1 MAVRIESHAGVTK
14 LHPGR
19 FLDQS
24 EPAHLPLGKQ
34 AIDGRVSSEKV
45 KVGSSPLSGLQ
56 RDMLWPSGL
65 QSGAMFVAGGGSQ
78 MRKNPEN
85 GRREDF
91 SIRALE
97 SRKRALI

>member
-56 RDMLWPSGL
+56 RDMLWPSAL
-65 QSGAMFVAGGGSQ
+65 QSFVTGGGSPIRKSQQ
-78 MRKNPEN
+78 MGGEKIFRSEPLK
-85 GRREDF
+85 
-91 SIRALE
+91 AE
-97 SRKRALI
+97 SGPLYR

>member
-14 LHPGR
+14 RHPGR

-24 EPAHLPLGKQ
+24 EPAHVPLGKQ

-45 KVGSSPLSGLQ
+45 KVGSSPLFGLQ
-56 RDMLWPSGL
+56 RDMQWPSTL
-65 QSGAMFVAGGGSQ
+65 QSFVTGGGSQ
-78 MRKNPEN
+78 MRKMPAN

-97 SRKRALI
+97 SRKRAPI

>member
-14 LHPGR
+14 RHPGR

-24 EPAHLPLGKQ
+24 EPAHVPLGKQ

-45 KVGSSPLSGLQ
+45 KVGSSPLFGLQ
-56 RDMLWPSGL
+56 RDMQWPSTL
-65 QSGAMFVAGGGSQ
+65 QSFVTGGGSPI
-78 MRKNPEN
+78 RKKLAN

-97 SRKRALI
+97 SRKRAPI